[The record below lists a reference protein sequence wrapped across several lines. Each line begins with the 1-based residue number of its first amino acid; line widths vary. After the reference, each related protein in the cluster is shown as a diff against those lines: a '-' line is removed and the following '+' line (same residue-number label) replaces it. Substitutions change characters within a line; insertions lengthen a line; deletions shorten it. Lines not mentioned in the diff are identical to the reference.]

1 MHTSHEIHVRGAT
14 VATLIFFLLCKH
26 YPSWL
31 SSLPFTQSLSLCP
44 SPELEEML
52 HALRWAK
59 QCLTD
64 TQSQQDVAL
73 VLQLLTKEEFR
84 TAHSVHSA
92 ISRQMSRAGPTTP
105 LTAQAHGLCQEVGPN
120 SQYPIP
126 STLV

>member
-1 MHTSHEIHVRGAT
+1 
-14 VATLIFFLLCKH
+14 
-26 YPSWL
+26 
-31 SSLPFTQSLSLCP
+31 
-44 SPELEEML
+44 ML

-92 ISRQMSRAGPTTP
+92 I
-105 LTAQAHGLCQEVGPN
+105 
-120 SQYPIP
+120 
-126 STLV
+126 